1 MPAARDP
8 HPAVLIP
15 AITLLGTA
23 LLYGVFRLVEVLS

>member
-15 AITLLGTA
+15 AIILLGTA
-23 LLYGVFRLVEVLS
+23 FLYGVFRLVDVIS